1 VESLEIYNPKTIE
14 EVKEYM
20 KKHTSF
26 KLLAGGTDLVLD
38 FKRNKVNCESII
50 SLGKISE
57 LKKIVESEDEIY
69 IGVMVTFSNLIESN
83 IIKNYCNLLLNCS
96 KTMGSPQIRNVATV
110 GGNIANGG
118 SAADIIPC
126 IISLGGILLI
136 DSEEGIRRVS
146 CEEYFKNYKEEKLKE
161 KEILT
166 QIIIT
171 KTQKISGY
179 YKLGKR
185 NSLAIAR
192 VSAAVNLET
201 KEDRICDINICLGAV
216 GRYPFRVKELE
227 EKSLEKDIK
236 WLYSEEALEYLERT
250 VEKSIGGR
258 KTMPFKREAIKGVFK
273 RALDNA
279 LEK

>member
-1 VESLEIYNPKTIE
+1 MLKIYSPKTIE

-20 KKHTSF
+20 KDHSNL

-38 FKRNKVNCESII
+38 FKRNKVKCESIV
-50 SLGKISE
+50 SLEKISD
-57 LKKIVESEDEIY
+57 LKKIVDDKDEIY
-69 IGVMVTFSNLIESN
+69 IGAMVTFSDLIENN

-96 KTMGSPQIRNVATV
+96 MSMGSPQIRNVATV

-136 DSEEGIRRVS
+136 ESEEAIRRVS
-146 CEEYFKNYKEEKLKE
+146 CEEYFENYKEERLKE
-161 KEILT
+161 NEILT
-166 QIIIT
+166 HIIIP
-171 KTQKISGY
+171 KTQNISGY

-185 NSLAIAR
+185 NSLAISR
-192 VSAAVNLET
+192 VSAAVNLEI
-201 KEDRICDINICLGAV
+201 KKDRICAINICLGAV

-227 EKSLEKDIK
+227 ERSLGKDIK
-236 WLYSEEALEYLERT
+236 WLYSEEALEYLESI
-250 VEKSIGGR
+250 VEKSIEGR

-279 LEK
+279 LQK

>member
-1 VESLEIYNPKTIE
+1 MLKIYSPKTIE

-20 KKHTSF
+20 KDHSNL

-38 FKRNKVNCESII
+38 FKRNKVKCESIV
-50 SLGKISE
+50 SLEKISD
-57 LKKIVESEDEIY
+57 LKKIVDDKDEIY
-69 IGVMVTFSNLIESN
+69 IGAMVTFSDLIENN

-96 KTMGSPQIRNVATV
+96 MSMGSPQIRNVATV

-136 DSEEGIRRVS
+136 ESEEAIRRVS
-146 CEEYFKNYKEEKLKE
+146 CEEYFENYKEERLKE
-161 KEILT
+161 NEILT
-166 QIIIT
+166 HIIIP
-171 KTQKISGY
+171 KTQNISGY

-185 NSLAIAR
+185 NSLAISR
-192 VSAAVNLET
+192 VSAAVNLEI
-201 KEDRICDINICLGAV
+201 KKDRICAINICLGAV
-216 GRYPFRVKELE
+216 GRYPFRAKELE
-227 EKSLEKDIK
+227 ERSLGKDIK
-236 WLYSEEALEYLERT
+236 WLYSEEALEYLEGI
-250 VEKSIGGR
+250 VEKSIEGR

-279 LEK
+279 LQK

>member
-1 VESLEIYNPKTIE
+1 VLKIYSPKTIE

-20 KKHTSF
+20 KDHSNL

-38 FKRNKVNCESII
+38 FKRNKVKCESIV
-50 SLGKISE
+50 SLEKISD
-57 LKKIVESEDEIY
+57 LKKIVDDKDEIY
-69 IGVMVTFSNLIESN
+69 IGAMVTFSDLIENN
-83 IIKNYCNLLLNCS
+83 IIKDYCNLLLNCS
-96 KTMGSPQIRNVATV
+96 MSMGSPQIRNIATV

-136 DSEEGIRRVS
+136 ESEEAIRRVS
-146 CEEYFKNYKEEKLKE
+146 CEEYFENYKEERLKE
-161 KEILT
+161 NEILT
-166 QIIIT
+166 HIIIP
-171 KTQKISGY
+171 KTQNISGY

-185 NSLAIAR
+185 NSLAISR
-192 VSAAVNLET
+192 VSAAVNLEI
-201 KEDRICDINICLGAV
+201 KKDRICAINICLGAV

-227 EKSLEKDIK
+227 ERSLGKDIK
-236 WLYSEEALEYLERT
+236 WLYSEEALEYLESI
-250 VEKSIGGR
+250 VEKSIEGR

-279 LEK
+279 LQQ

>member
-1 VESLEIYNPKTIE
+1 MLKIYSPKTIE

-20 KKHTSF
+20 KDHSNL

-38 FKRNKVNCESII
+38 FKRNKVKCESIV
-50 SLGKISE
+50 SLGKISD
-57 LKKIVESEDEIY
+57 LKKIVDDEDEIY
-69 IGVMVTFSNLIESN
+69 IGAMVTFSDLIENN

-96 KTMGSPQIRNVATV
+96 MSMGSPQIRNVATV

-136 DSEEGIRRVS
+136 ESEEAIRRVS
-146 CEEYFKNYKEEKLKE
+146 CEEYFENYKEERLKE
-161 KEILT
+161 NEILT
-166 QIIIT
+166 HIIIP
-171 KTQKISGY
+171 KTQNISGY

-185 NSLAIAR
+185 NSLAISR
-192 VSAAVNLET
+192 VSAAVNLEI
-201 KEDRICDINICLGAV
+201 KKDRICAINICLGAV
-216 GRYPFRVKELE
+216 GRYPFRAKELE
-227 EKSLEKDIK
+227 ERSLGKDIK
-236 WLYSEEALEYLERT
+236 WLYSEEALEYLESI
-250 VEKSIGGR
+250 VEKSIEGR

-279 LEK
+279 LQK

>member
-1 VESLEIYNPKTIE
+1 VLKIYSPKTIE

-20 KKHTSF
+20 KDHSNL

-38 FKRNKVNCESII
+38 FKRNKVKCESIV
-50 SLGKISE
+50 SLGKISD
-57 LKKIVESEDEIY
+57 LKKIVDDEDEIY
-69 IGVMVTFSNLIESN
+69 IGAMVTFSDLIENN

-96 KTMGSPQIRNVATV
+96 MSMGSPQIRNVATV

-126 IISLGGILLI
+126 IISLEGILLI
-136 DSEEGIRRVS
+136 ESEEAIRRVS
-146 CEEYFKNYKEEKLKE
+146 CEEYFENYKEERLKE
-161 KEILT
+161 NEILT
-166 QIIIT
+166 YIIIP
-171 KTQKISGY
+171 KTQNISGY

-185 NSLAIAR
+185 NSLAISR
-192 VSAAVNLET
+192 VSAAVNLEI
-201 KEDRICDINICLGAV
+201 KKDRICAINICLGAV

-227 EKSLEKDIK
+227 ERSLGKDIK
-236 WLYSEEALEYLERT
+236 WLYSEEALEYLESI
-250 VEKSIGGR
+250 VEKSIEGR

-279 LEK
+279 LQQ

>member
-1 VESLEIYNPKTIE
+1 MLKIYSPKTIE

-20 KKHTSF
+20 KDHSNL

-38 FKRNKVNCESII
+38 FKRNKVKCESIV
-50 SLGKISE
+50 SLEKISD
-57 LKKIVESEDEIY
+57 LKKIVDDKDEIY
-69 IGVMVTFSNLIESN
+69 IGAMVTFSDLIENN

-96 KTMGSPQIRNVATV
+96 MSMGSPQIRNVATV

-136 DSEEGIRRVS
+136 ESEEAIRRVS
-146 CEEYFKNYKEEKLKE
+146 CEEYFENYKEERLKE
-161 KEILT
+161 NEILT
-166 QIIIT
+166 HIIIP
-171 KTQKISGY
+171 KTQNISGY

-185 NSLAIAR
+185 NSLAISR
-192 VSAAVNLET
+192 VSAAVNLEI
-201 KEDRICDINICLGAV
+201 KKDRICAINICLGAV
-216 GRYPFRVKELE
+216 GRYPFRAKELE
-227 EKSLEKDIK
+227 ERSLGKDIK
-236 WLYSEEALEYLERT
+236 WLYSEEALEYLESI
-250 VEKSIGGR
+250 VEKSIEGR

-279 LEK
+279 LQQYI

>member
-1 VESLEIYNPKTIE
+1 MLKIYSPKTIE

-20 KKHTSF
+20 KDHSNL

-38 FKRNKVNCESII
+38 FKRNKVKCESIV
-50 SLGKISE
+50 SLEKISD
-57 LKKIVESEDEIY
+57 LKKIVDDKDEIY
-69 IGVMVTFSNLIESN
+69 IGAMVTFSDLIENN

-96 KTMGSPQIRNVATV
+96 MSMGSPQIRNVATV

-136 DSEEGIRRVS
+136 QSEDAIRRVS
-146 CEEYFKNYKEEKLKE
+146 CEYYFENYKEDRLKE
-161 KEILT
+161 NEILT
-166 QIIIT
+166 HIIIP
-171 KTQKISGY
+171 KTQNISGY

-185 NSLAIAR
+185 NSLAISR
-192 VSAAVNLET
+192 VSAAVNLEI
-201 KEDRICDINICLGAV
+201 KKDRICAINICLGAV
-216 GRYPFRVKELE
+216 GRYPFRAKELE
-227 EKSLEKDIK
+227 ERSLGKDIK
-236 WLYSEEALEYLERT
+236 WLYSEEALEYLESI
-250 VEKSIGGR
+250 VEKSIEGR

-279 LEK
+279 LQQ

>member
-1 VESLEIYNPKTIE
+1 MLKVYSPKTIE

-20 KKHTSF
+20 KDHSNL

-38 FKRNKVNCESII
+38 FKRNKVMCKSIV
-50 SLGKISE
+50 SLGKISD
-57 LKKIVESEDEIY
+57 LKKIVDDEDEIY
-69 IGVMVTFSNLIESN
+69 IGAMVTFSDLIENN

-96 KTMGSPQIRNVATV
+96 MSMGSPQIRNVATV

-136 DSEEGIRRVS
+136 QSEDAIRRVS
-146 CEEYFKNYKEEKLKE
+146 CEYYFENYKEDRLKE
-161 KEILT
+161 NEILT
-166 QIIIT
+166 HIIIP
-171 KTQKISGY
+171 KTQNISGY

-185 NSLAIAR
+185 NSLAISR
-192 VSAAVNLET
+192 VSAAVNLEI
-201 KEDRICDINICLGAV
+201 KKDRICAINICLGAV
-216 GRYPFRVKELE
+216 GRYPFRAKELE
-227 EKSLEKDIK
+227 EKSLGKDIK
-236 WLYSEEALEYLERT
+236 WLYSEEALEYLESI
-250 VEKSIGGR
+250 VEKSIEGR

-279 LEK
+279 LQK